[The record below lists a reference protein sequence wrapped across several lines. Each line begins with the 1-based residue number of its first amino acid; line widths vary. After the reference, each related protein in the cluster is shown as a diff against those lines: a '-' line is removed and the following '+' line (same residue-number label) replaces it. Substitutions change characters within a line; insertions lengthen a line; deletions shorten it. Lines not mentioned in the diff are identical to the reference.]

1 MSMAI
6 QARSAQAMWKRSHRS
21 ATAANWAW
29 MNTQCVELG
38 LGSRQFKLILSA
50 HLCLR
55 DLNGLENEQE
65 QG

>member
-6 QARSAQAMWKRSHRS
+6 QARSAQAMWKRSHKS

-29 MNTQCVELG
+29 MKTQCLELG
-38 LGSRQFKLILSA
+38 LGRRHFELIFSA
-50 HLCLR
+50 HLRLR